1 MDVKT
6 TPCAYW
12 DSNFTTFLKLKNYTF
27 NIFLFLLPSGTSAS
41 LVHYGFEKHQM
52 NNVADDSGNK
62 INAILMNGAR
72 VTKQDAKCGASLDLN
87 GGELVIR
94 GQTLSNRGM
103 DAITVAMWVK
113 MRKETHGDL
122 SLFNIESKANDGA
135 GAEIALEI
143 KDGRLHWSHTDESGD
158 SVFNLFTVQQSTMP
172 VGLWSHVAA
181 TYDPTKGFARLYVDS
196 QFIKEVQGNGKMSS
210 QFKGK
215 ITIGRGGSVP
225 GLVDEFFLFEKALSF
240 NDVKDLSELCNVDG
254 DYPIPMESGNTVSTT
269 GNTESDS
276 DTYAGNRHSN
286 VAKMKED
293 GKCQKQISFQ
303 NTDLRGS
310 ETAGVFKDVGDVTS
324 LDECIERCCAAREC
338 HIAYMKKRRCFA
350 VTCHFPSLCQPVK
363 VGRSLVHV
371 GFVSRDGESVYI
383 KGESLCYFYVY
394 SLYSIEV

>member
-1 MDVKT
+1 MNLCISYFFVV
-6 TPCAYW
+6 A
-12 DSNFTTFLKLKNYTF
+12 
-27 NIFLFLLPSGTSAS
+27 GTSSS
-41 LVHYGFEKHQM
+41 LIHYGFEKHEL
-52 NNVADDSGNK
+52 NNVADDSGNN
-62 INAILMNGAR
+62 INALLMNGAR
-72 VTKQDAKCGASLDLN
+72 VTKIDAKCGASLDLN
-87 GGELVIR
+87 GGELLIR
-94 GQTLSNRGM
+94 GQTLSNRGI
-103 DAITVAMWVK
+103 DAITIAMWVK
-113 MRKETHGDL
+113 MRKEERDL
-122 SLFNIESKANDGA
+122 SLFNIQSKANDGA

-158 SVFNLFTVQQSTMP
+158 VVFNLFTVQQSTMP

-181 TYDPTKGFARLYVDS
+181 TYDPAKGFARLYVDS

-215 ITIGRGGSVP
+215 ILIGRGGSVP
-225 GLVDEFFLFEKALSF
+225 GLVDEFYLFEKALSF

-254 DYPIPMESGNTVSTT
+254 DYPIPMENGNTISA

-276 DTYAGNRHSN
+276 DTSIGHRHSTVTKTTQEN
-286 VAKMKED
+286 T
-293 GKCQKQISFQ
+293 CRKQISFQ

-310 ETAGVFKDVGDVTS
+310 ETAGVFNDVGDVTS
-324 LDECIERCCAAREC
+324 LDQCIERCCAAQEC

-383 KGESLCYFYVY
+383 KGET
-394 SLYSIEV
+394 